1 MAGTFWKWDCEPV
14 DSGPAVPDL
23 TLQEKHAKYWQLI
36 IKSKTNKQTK
46 KQTPKNYQGK
56 NQVKTKKNKNKSV
69 FNS

>member
-36 IKSKTNKQTK
+36 IKSKTNKQRSRLQKT
-46 KQTPKNYQGK
+46 TR
-56 NQVKTKKNKNKSV
+56 VKIK
-69 FNS
+69 